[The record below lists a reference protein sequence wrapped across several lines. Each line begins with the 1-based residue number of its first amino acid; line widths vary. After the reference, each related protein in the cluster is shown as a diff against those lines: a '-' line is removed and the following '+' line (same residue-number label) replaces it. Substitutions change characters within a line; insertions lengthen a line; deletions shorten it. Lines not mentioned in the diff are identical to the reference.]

1 MTIKQELG
9 DAVAAAIEHEV
20 DIITDSE
27 WFQTLIQKAVRVE
40 LAKMRGEIK
49 NETQNI

>member
-1 MTIKQELG
+1 MTIKQILG
-9 DAVAAAIEHEV
+9 DAVAATIEHEV

-27 WFQTLIQKAVRVE
+27 WFKTLIQKAVRVE

-49 NETQNI
+49 SETQNI